1 DAPTPNVH
9 HGTTASSSRRH
20 HRALLLLPPAP
31 PRPPPAACV
40 RGTSPGAVPTVVSLA
55 ENSNPSAGH
64 PSARRRNHQ
73 SDSHGGWRILVK
85 TFHFLVS
92 DPATTVRR
100 ASSKPG
106 DQSFTAVSSNW
117 PFARMGKK
125 LKATPKSK
133 RADELV
139 AMSDSNDD
147 EIDAFH
153 KQRDVIPLDSD
164 DARESEDD
172 DVEQPVFD
180 LMGVSDSEKDD
191 SEGEENGDLDEADY
205 EEWDKVKRAQRVA
218 KEIAGG
224 DDSVDEQ
231 DEDEKNK
238 NIWGRG
244 KNAYYDDD
252 GQSGDDE
259 VDYEEAQRIQN
270 DKKKRLSMKD
280 FGFEDDGSDE
290 ENVAT
295 KTSNVKEDLTVLSSD
310 DKMGVLYSSAPELI
324 SLLSE
329 LKEAHEELRAMG
341 HLTNEVAAG
350 LGKYKGR
357 MQPLEVKKAC
367 LLAYS
372 QAITFYLLMKSEG
385 LSVQDH
391 PVISRL
397 VETKNMVEKMKHATM
412 NLVKQKGNTDDHCM
426 HSSTIQAVKIVSL
439 DKQDEHMSFQSLEML
454 KVRSN
459 LEERLKK
466 KGLYSLTTS
475 QPDKFSKNR
484 TTSNRRDLLALDDFD
499 DEVQKNDQ
507 MMKPSKLVA
516 AAAKSNKRM
525 FVSGDDDLPK
535 RDNIGER
542 RKKHELRVLSRVGG
556 NLFEDSGDAVDDHE
570 LPEGGDDSENE
581 FYQDVKRQRF
591 EKLSIKNEKY
601 TRIPGIQPLD
611 EETEGDGKRKISYQ
625 IEKNR
630 GLTRT
635 RNKKKKNPRKNY
647 RDKHKSKVVK
657 RKGQVRDIKKASGPY
672 GGETSGINPNV
683 SRSIRFKS

>member
-1 DAPTPNVH
+1 
-9 HGTTASSSRRH
+9 
-20 HRALLLLPPAP
+20 
-31 PRPPPAACV
+31 
-40 RGTSPGAVPTVVSLA
+40 
-55 ENSNPSAGH
+55 
-64 PSARRRNHQ
+64 
-73 SDSHGGWRILVK
+73 
-85 TFHFLVS
+85 
-92 DPATTVRR
+92 
-100 ASSKPG
+100 
-106 DQSFTAVSSNW
+106 
-117 PFARMGKK
+117 MGKK
-125 LKATPKSK
+125 LRATPRRVLAHALPKSK

-191 SEGEENGDLDEADY
+191 NEGEENGDLDEADY
-205 EEWDKVKRAQRVA
+205 EEWDKGYIAKLKRAERTV

-231 DEDEKNK
+231 EEDEKNK

-259 VDYEEAQRIQN
+259 VDYEEALRIQKGKG
-270 DKKKRLSMKD
+270 KKLSMKD

-290 ENVAT
+290 ENIAT
-295 KTSNVKEDLTVLSSD
+295 KTSNVKEDLTVLSGD

-341 HLTNEVAAG
+341 HLTNEVIAG

-367 LLAYS
+367 LLAYC

-439 DKQDEHMSFQSLEML
+439 DKQDAKVSESRKSEPSNNDHHEINDQTNKDEHMSFQSLEML
-454 KVRSN
+454 KVRAN

-466 KGLYSLTTS
+466 KGLYNLTRS
-475 QPDKFSKNR
+475 KPDKFSKNT
-484 TTSNRRDLLALDDFD
+484 TTSNRDLLALDDFD
-499 DEVQKNDQ
+499 DEVQKDDQ

-516 AAAKSNKRM
+516 SAAKSNKRM

-556 NLFEDSGDAVDDHE
+556 NSLEDHELLEDSGDTEDDHE
-570 LPEGGDDSENE
+570 VPEGGEDSENE

-601 TRIPGIQPLD
+601 TRIPGIQPLE

-630 GLTRT
+630 GLTRS

-647 RDKHKSKVVK
+647 RDKHKRKVVK

-683 SRSIRFKS
+683 SRSIRFKN